1 MNTDEKLRD
10 KLEGALVNVL
20 SNASNYPERV
30 QSRLLG
36 TDTEPLRTKAID
48 AILPIIARE
57 VAAALKEA
65 ADAIDLESIATEW
78 AGSDGSGHW
87 SAGNAASEIRIQLH
101 DRASHIERAT
111 K

>member
-1 MNTDEKLRD
+1 MSDELRD
-10 KLEGALVNVL
+10 ELIGAIF
-20 SNASNYPERV
+20 E
-30 QSRLLG
+30 SRFDFEKRRPVG
-36 TDTEPLRTKAID
+36 IPMDEYIATD
-48 AILPIIARE
+48 ILPIIARE

-65 ADAIDLESIATEW
+65 ADAIDLEAIATEW

-101 DRASHIERAT
+101 DRASHIERVV